1 GEWLGISYVIV
12 KVKLHY
18 NRKGFIQDI
27 VLLLEVEKGI
37 EFKFPSSPVW
47 FPSRKKSESSYW
59 IFVVPYFFLMVA
71 CPKTSASLQRL
82 PVDQSPIYRSA
93 TFADTAGGCF
103 KSSYPNKG

>member
-1 GEWLGISYVIV
+1 V

-59 IFVVPYFFLMVA
+59 TFVVPYLFLVVA
-71 CPKTSASLQRL
+71 L
-82 PVDQSPIYRSA
+82 PQ
-93 TFADTAGGCF
+93 
-103 KSSYPNKG
+103 N